1 MTGFNALDSRVDTV
15 DEIDPRIDLYLE
27 TLYLELTCRY
37 GTQFLHLACAT
48 ASWLGNSRYRLHVEL
63 KDQHSLPLIA
73 NACILPP

>member
-48 ASWLGNSRYRLHVEL
+48 AWPPGWGI
-63 KDQHSLPLIA
+63 IA
-73 NACILPP
+73 TACMLS